1 MAENGRT
8 CSVPFGRAALTGSI
22 PPENWLADVEPG
34 EGLSASAPPEEL
46 LDHALA
52 HPIGAPRL
60 ADMVGD
66 GDRVVIVTS
75 DVTRPCPSHRIL
87 PALLRELQMG
97 GVAPEK
103 VTAVLALGDHR
114 AHTPDEA
121 RALLGPEAFAAVR
134 CLDSDQKD
142 VVQVGRTSRGTPV
155 DVFRPVAE
163 ADRRICV
170 GNVEFHWFAG
180 YSGGYKAIM
189 PGVSTRDAI
198 QANHGMMVLPGAEA
212 GRMEGNPVREDI
224 DEAGKLLG
232 VDFILNV
239 VLDANL
245 EMARAVAGHPIQAH
259 REGCRAVD
267 DYNKVPI
274 PQQADIV
281 VVSPGGYPKDI
292 NLYQAQK
299 ALDNGLLAVKEGGIV
314 ILVAECPDGLG
325 NRVFEEWL
333 LGAGSLDEILRRVRV
348 DFRLGGHKAAAFA
361 RAMKRADLYMVSRLP
376 GDLCRRA
383 GFHAFDSLDA
393 ALGDAF
399 ARMGRSARVITM
411 PHGAS
416 TLPVVVS

>member
-1 MAENGRT
+1 VAENGRT
-8 CSVPFGRAALTGSI
+8 CSVPFGKAALTGSI

-34 EGLSASAPPEEL
+34 EGLSAAFPAEGLVES
-46 LDHALA
+46 ALA
-52 HPIGAPRL
+52 HPIGSPRL

-87 PALLRELQMG
+87 PSLLSELRAG
-97 GVAPEK
+97 GVDPGNIS
-103 VTAVLALGDHR
+103 VVLALGDHR
-114 AHTPDEA
+114 AHTDDEV
-121 RALLGPEAFAAVR
+121 RALLGAEVYEAVR
-134 CLDSDQKD
+134 CIDSDQKD
-142 VVQVGRTSRGTPV
+142 VVRVGQTPAGTPV

-163 ADRRICV
+163 ADLRICV

-198 QANHGMMVLPGAEA
+198 QANHGMMVRPGAEA
-212 GRMEGNPVREDI
+212 GRMDGNPVREDI
-224 DEAGKLLG
+224 DQAGELLG

-239 VLDANL
+239 VLDSNM
-245 EMARAVAGHPIQAH
+245 EIARAAAGHPIQAH
-259 REGCRAVD
+259 REGCRTVD
-267 DYNKVPI
+267 EYNKVPI

-325 NRVFEEWL
+325 NEVFEEWL

-361 RAMKRADLYMVSRLP
+361 RAMKRANLYMVSRLP
-376 GDLCRRA
+376 DDLCRRA

-399 ARMGRSARVITM
+399 ARMGSSAQVITM